1 MCFDTISW
9 TQHHSIADFLN
20 RFDDNNL
27 FDIIIIGGGRIEKY
41 NNNNNIIIYIKNKI
55 II

>member
-9 TQHHSIADFLN
+9 TQHHSIADILN

-27 FDIIIIGGGRIEKY
+27 FDIIIGGGRIEKY
-41 NNNNNIIIYIKNKI
+41 NNNIIIL
-55 II
+55 